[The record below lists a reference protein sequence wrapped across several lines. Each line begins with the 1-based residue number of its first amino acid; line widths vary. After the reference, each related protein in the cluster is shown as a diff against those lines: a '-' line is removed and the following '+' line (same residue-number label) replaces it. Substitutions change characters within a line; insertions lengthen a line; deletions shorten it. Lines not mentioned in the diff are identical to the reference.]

1 MSTKNKSVKNPPNT
15 KTITD
20 YFQLKKRIE
29 FVDVPVVNSTISESF
44 YDECL
49 DLQLNQNKCSENC
62 QSWKLELKNRL
73 LVERNKLQNIEK
85 ALSSCLFI
93 IDIKKEKIAQLMK
106 AHETTTASNTVNSTN
121 VVPKSVNTMKN
132 IPMLQKSPRLSL
144 KNPVE
149 LFKNHEN
156 HFTTIEL
163 AKLRSFNGEMRQ
175 DSTFILN
182 AMRFLFNDI
191 SELESMS

>member
-1 MSTKNKSVKNPPNT
+1 MTCRLRLSLRQSSTNIIHKLSVVIDRLQNIFILLILRQFTHNKMSTKNKSVKNPPNT

-73 LVERNKLQNIEK
+73 LVQKGISYRT
-85 ALSSCLFI
+85 S
-93 IDIKKEKIAQLMK
+93 KKPYHRVYL
-106 AHETTTASNTVNSTN
+106 
-121 VVPKSVNTMKN
+121 
-132 IPMLQKSPRLSL
+132 
-144 KNPVE
+144 
-149 LFKNHEN
+149 
-156 HFTTIEL
+156 
-163 AKLRSFNGEMRQ
+163 
-175 DSTFILN
+175 
-182 AMRFLFNDI
+182 
-191 SELESMS
+191 